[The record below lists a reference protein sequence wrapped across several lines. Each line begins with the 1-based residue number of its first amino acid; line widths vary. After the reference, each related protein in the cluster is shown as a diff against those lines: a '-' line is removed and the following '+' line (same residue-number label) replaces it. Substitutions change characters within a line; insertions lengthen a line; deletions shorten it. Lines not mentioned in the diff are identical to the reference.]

1 MKMWPWGVTREKY
14 CHDLAALESKFSGI
28 NIDGICVPLE
38 MRKQCRM
45 MTTNGHGSSGDGGST
60 EKPGKTGDKQK
71 ERSGRGDDRD
81 FRARS

>member
-1 MKMWPWGVTREKY
+1 
-14 CHDLAALESKFSGI
+14 
-28 NIDGICVPLE
+28 
-38 MRKQCRM
+38 M

-81 FRARS
+81 FRARSGGQDKGGKPYLVGKVGGTEQT